1 MFKACLKAAHVGCR
15 STATLSSTFKARSW
29 EERVQLYVLR
39 LPSSEAWEHV
49 WILPKQISEHLDSLP
64 ICRRLTMIWVRE
76 THLSLGSSSATNR
89 AAHWHA
95 LHWGY
100 FRQSSH
106 FGALI
111 TGLKALCEPKHAVGA
126 FNDGGRSQSTQT
138 PRRHPWKVF
147 IRESTR
153 KRSAPITLPSM
164 LLFRTWH
171 ETVNTWCLKSSKVHV
186 GYLVWLASWHLGS
199 NLIMPSVNMMSPD
212 VPCRYAK
219 ALRTCSVRKNVCQE
233 WNNKNLGPRRYLTCY
248 K

>member
-1 MFKACLKAAHVGCR
+1 MSVAGRLLHCHQRSKHVHGR
-15 STATLSSTFKARSW
+15 SGF
-29 EERVQLYVLR
+29 QLYVLR

-49 WILPKQISEHLDSLP
+49 WIILPKQISEHLDSLP

-111 TGLKALCEPKHAVGA
+111 TGLKALCEPKHAVSA

-138 PRRHPWKVF
+138 PKRHPWKVF
-147 IRESTR
+147 IRESR
-153 KRSAPITLPSM
+153 ERHSAKEVP
-164 LLFRTWH
+164 RH
-171 ETVNTWCLKSSKVHV
+171 CLAWFCFE
-186 GYLVWLASWHLGS
+186 LD
-199 NLIMPSVNMMSPD
+199 MMKQSTHG
-212 VPCRYAK
+212 A
-219 ALRTCSVRKNVCQE
+219 
-233 WNNKNLGPRRYLTCY
+233 
-248 K
+248 

>member
-1 MFKACLKAAHVGCR
+1 MSVA
-15 STATLSSTFKARSW
+15 ATLSSTFKARSW

-49 WILPKQISEHLDSLP
+49 WILPKQISEHLASLL

-76 THLSLGSSSATNR
+76 THLSLGSFSATNR

-171 ETVNTWCLKSSKVHV
+171 DETVNTWCLKSMLDTW
-186 GYLVWLASWHLGS
+186 YDWHLGS
-199 NLIMPSVNMMSPD
+199 SLIMPSVNMMSTD

-219 ALRTCSVRKNVCQE
+219 ASRTCSVR
-233 WNNKNLGPRRYLTCY
+233 
-248 K
+248 

>member
-49 WILPKQISEHLDSLP
+49 WIILPKQISEHLDSLP

-111 TGLKALCEPKHAVGA
+111 TGLKALCEPKHAVSA

-147 IRESTR
+147 IRESRESTR
-153 KRSAPITLPSM
+153 KRSAPALPSM
-164 LLFRTWH
+164 VLFRTWH
-171 ETVNTWCLKSSKVHV
+171 DETVNTWCLKSMLDTWYDWQSGVQPHYAISEYDVH
-186 GYLVWLASWHLGS
+186 
-199 NLIMPSVNMMSPD
+199 MRD
-212 VPCRYAK
+212 
-219 ALRTCSVRKNVCQE
+219 ALRGC
-233 WNNKNLGPRRYLTCY
+233 PRQHTSE
-248 K
+248 